1 MFLIYTVLV
10 LIATFIIAAILAQ
23 ITNGVSNI
31 VKQLKLILPLI
42 SIFYVAYWMF
52 HINETYLCILSIIV
66 GIGFIQAYNN
76 PNKDYDYE
84 EIESAIPYLYSSFLA
99 WVYLNP
105 FFDLEF
111 GYTTLT
117 IATLIALII
126 IIMGQEGQKNAKIK
140 AKHFEILEGHF
151 YFIERIQKSL
161 DEGKIIEVNGKYVN
175 KQYYE
180 YAKEVLNALKN
191 NALSTVRKAKD
202 NTEKNIQELIIK
214 YFNEIPQLKNE
225 VWVFYYQDDFLNID
239 KSIMLFILE
248 DLLTSNEVEQ
258 IYDKNHNCY
267 CFIFD
272 EYYDKS
278 ISYIMQ
284 RLANPELDSENDLKP
299 YMDNY
304 LNKMQDLKY
313 SVFTKEKLF
322 EAFKNADLNQANKKL
337 NPIFLD
343 MLSNE
348 ILNISIQNQ
357 IITYNQEENKY
368 FNTKAY
374 NEAVDCMVKR
384 INNEKAE
391 DNPLLQNIDSCLDY
405 IKNSKNLINF
415 EFLKEKFKIYKDY
428 YPIFLN
434 LLLKQNKL
442 INFNHNNQN
451 CYISKEFQDY
461 LTQITEDIINNKQ
474 LKEGDAIVAKIK
486 SVLEFVF
493 SSQYTTFTYS
503 DFIKLHN
510 NEYAKLYLSYLL
522 NMNYITTMYI
532 KDKEVYINTYLY
544 ELIKEKINSML
555 TNTSFTHK
563 AQCDEEQILFDY
575 CEEIVTKLINLGN
588 QVEYVKSIASYTDNL
603 KRTALYIILE
613 ILKTNEN
620 IIGIEFKDDEVL
632 IDKNKYDEYKDYI
645 HEYTSGRTKVE
656 KNTIYDKTAEML
668 RYSSKASEYI
678 VDSLGFL
685 SEELFVINV
694 EKSQKTKFYFTN
706 TSENVKQCACCGKIN
721 TGETNNLGEWY
732 CSDLCRTVEYSY
744 VNTKAK
750 HKQIDNLSLFATTSP
765 YIISHVDMNTRVF
778 NNPQGHGV
786 AAEYLND
793 RIDNLSGYDAIQL
806 GNDNAKNGAD
816 RIVNGIEIQTKYYST
831 ATRSVNAGFDDTT
844 GMYKYIGK
852 NGKPM
857 QLEVPKDQ
865 YEKAV
870 AVMENKIKSGKVA
883 GIKDPKMAKSLIRK
897 GNVTY
902 EQAKNYSKFCSKE
915 SLLYD
920 ATSGA
925 IVGLSAFGISGAIS
939 FSLTYLQ
946 TKDFAKALNVA
957 IVSGIKNG
965 GMAFCIY
972 MLGTQAQRIAGIN
985 ALVNMLDV
993 SSSSMFGK
1001 ALINATGSR
1010 AGANALLRGTLVTS
1024 VATMAVTSGYEIY
1037 KMMDDRISKSQCIK
1051 NITVGA
1057 GGIAGAAG
1065 GAMAGA
1071 ALGSVVPVVGT
1082 FVGGVLGAV
1091 AGAAGG
1097 SGLMKGIMDEFIDDD
1112 NVIKATN
1119 FKNQMIYLSQKFML
1133 DEKEQTLFQTEVESY
1148 IESFENFYEE
1158 KLKRDSRIREYNAIL
1173 KPILINKVISK
1184 RTIIEVNSIPSSMV
1198 ETNIKAICNS

>member
-10 LIATFIIAAILAQ
+10 LIATCIIAFILTFITEAI
-23 ITNGVSNI
+23 NNYF
-31 VKQLKLILPLI
+31 KQLSFTLPFI
-42 SIFYVAYWMF
+42 CIFYTAYLMF
-52 HINETYLCILSIIV
+52 HIDETYLGILSIAV
-66 GIGFIQAYNN
+66 GIGFLVAYNN
-76 PNKDYDYE
+76 HKVDKE
-84 EIESAIPYLYSSFLA
+84 LLILITYLYSSFLA

-111 GYTTLT
+111 GYTTSIT
-117 IATLIALII
+117 VTLLALSII
-126 IIMGQEGQKNAKIK
+126 GISQEGKDYAIDIKDLEKN
-140 AKHFEILEGHF
+140 F
-151 YFIERIQKSL
+151 YFKKFTQEAL
-161 DEGKIIEVNGKYVN
+161 NEGRIIEVDGKYVN

-180 YAKEVLNALKN
+180 YAKEVFYALKN

-214 YFNEIPQLKNE
+214 YFNEISQSKNE
-225 VWVFYYQDDFLNID
+225 VWIFYYQDDFLNID
-239 KSIMLFILE
+239 TSIKLFILE
-248 DLLTSNEVEQ
+248 KLCDSNEVKHMYNK
-258 IYDKNHNCY
+258 YDSCH
-267 CFIFD
+267 CFIFN

-278 ISYIMQ
+278 ISYIEQ
-284 RLANPELDSENDLKP
+284 RLANIELDSEHYLKP
-299 YMDNY
+299 YMDDY
-304 LNKMQDLKY
+304 LNKIEDLKY
-313 SVFTKEKLF
+313 SVFTKEQLF
-322 EAFKNADLNQANKKL
+322 EAFISKNNNDLNQTNEKL
-337 NPIFLD
+337 DARFLGI
-343 MLSNE
+343 LFNE

-374 NEAVDCMVKR
+374 NEAVDCMIKR

-461 LTQITEDIINNKQ
+461 LTQITEDIINKKQ
-474 LKEGDAIVAKIK
+474 LKKGDAIVAKIK

-503 DFIKLHN
+503 DFINLHN

-532 KDKEVYINTYLY
+532 KNKEVYINTYLY

-721 TGETNNLGEWY
+721 TSETNNLGEWY

-857 QLEVPKDQ
+857 QLEVPKDH
-865 YEKAV
+865 
-870 AVMENKIKSGKVA
+870 
-883 GIKDPKMAKSLIRK
+883 
-897 GNVTY
+897 
-902 EQAKNYSKFCSKE
+902 
-915 SLLYD
+915 
-920 ATSGA
+920 
-925 IVGLSAFGISGAIS
+925 
-939 FSLTYLQ
+939 
-946 TKDFAKALNVA
+946 TK
-957 IVSGIKNG
+957 
-965 GMAFCIY
+965 
-972 MLGTQAQRIAGIN
+972 
-985 ALVNMLDV
+985 
-993 SSSSMFGK
+993 
-1001 ALINATGSR
+1001 
-1010 AGANALLRGTLVTS
+1010 
-1024 VATMAVTSGYEIY
+1024 
-1037 KMMDDRISKSQCIK
+1037 
-1051 NITVGA
+1051 
-1057 GGIAGAAG
+1057 
-1065 GAMAGA
+1065 
-1071 ALGSVVPVVGT
+1071 
-1082 FVGGVLGAV
+1082 
-1091 AGAAGG
+1091 
-1097 SGLMKGIMDEFIDDD
+1097 
-1112 NVIKATN
+1112 
-1119 FKNQMIYLSQKFML
+1119 
-1133 DEKEQTLFQTEVESY
+1133 
-1148 IESFENFYEE
+1148 
-1158 KLKRDSRIREYNAIL
+1158 KL
-1173 KPILINKVISK
+1173 
-1184 RTIIEVNSIPSSMV
+1184 
-1198 ETNIKAICNS
+1198 

>member
-10 LIATFIIAAILAQ
+10 LIATCIIAFILTFITEAI
-23 ITNGVSNI
+23 NNYF
-31 VKQLKLILPLI
+31 KQLSFTLPFNC
-42 SIFYVAYWMF
+42 IFYIAYLMF
-52 HINETYLCILSIIV
+52 HIDETYLGILSIAI
-66 GIGFIQAYNN
+66 GIGFLVAYNN
-76 PNKDYDYE
+76 HKVDKE
-84 EIESAIPYLYSSFLA
+84 LLILITYLYSSFLA

-111 GYTTLT
+111 GYTTSIT
-117 IATLIALII
+117 VTLLALSII
-126 IIMGQEGQKNAKIK
+126 GISQEGKDYAIDIKDLEKN
-140 AKHFEILEGHF
+140 F
-151 YFIERIQKSL
+151 YFKKFTQEAL
-161 DEGKIIEVNGKYVN
+161 NEGRIIEVDGKYVN

-180 YAKEVLNALKN
+180 YAKEVFYALKN

-214 YFNEIPQLKNE
+214 YFNEISQSKNE
-225 VWVFYYQDDFLNID
+225 VWIFYYQDDFLNID
-239 KSIMLFILE
+239 TSIKLFILE
-248 DLLTSNEVEQ
+248 KLCDFNEVKHMYNK
-258 IYDKNHNCY
+258 YDSCH
-267 CFIFD
+267 CFIFN

-278 ISYIMQ
+278 ISYIEQ
-284 RLANPELDSENDLKP
+284 KLANLELDSEHYLKP
-299 YMDNY
+299 YMDDY
-304 LNKMQDLKY
+304 LNKIEDLKY
-313 SVFTKEKLF
+313 SVFTKEQLF
-322 EAFKNADLNQANKKL
+322 EAFISKNNNDLNQTNEKL
-337 NPIFLD
+337 DARFLGI
-343 MLSNE
+343 LFNE

-374 NEAVDCMVKR
+374 NEAVDCMIKR

-461 LTQITEDIINNKQ
+461 LTQITEDIINKKQ
-474 LKEGDAIVAKIK
+474 LKKGDAIVAKIK

-503 DFIKLHN
+503 DFINLHN

-706 TSENVKQCACCGKIN
+706 TSENIKQCACCGKIN
-721 TGETNNLGEWY
+721 TGETNDLSEWY
-732 CSDLCRTVEYSY
+732 CSDLCRAVEYSY
-744 VNTKAK
+744 VNTKAQ

-883 GIKDPKMAKSLIRK
+883 GIKDPKIAKSLIRK

-1158 KLKRDSRIREYNAIL
+1158 KLKRDSRIRDYNAIL

>member
-10 LIATFIIAAILAQ
+10 LIATCIIAFILTFITEAI
-23 ITNGVSNI
+23 NNYF
-31 VKQLKLILPLI
+31 KQLSFTLPFNC
-42 SIFYVAYWMF
+42 IFYTAYLMF
-52 HINETYLCILSIIV
+52 HIDETYLGILSIAV
-66 GIGFIQAYNN
+66 GIGFLVAYNN
-76 PNKDYDYE
+76 HKVDKE
-84 EIESAIPYLYSSFLA
+84 LLILITYLYSSFLA

-111 GYTTLT
+111 GYTTSIT
-117 IATLIALII
+117 VTLLALSII
-126 IIMGQEGQKNAKIK
+126 GISQEGKDYAIDIKDLEKN
-140 AKHFEILEGHF
+140 F
-151 YFIERIQKSL
+151 YFKKFTQEAL
-161 DEGKIIEVNGKYVN
+161 NEGRIIEVDGKYVN

-180 YAKEVLNALKN
+180 YAKEVFYALKN

-214 YFNEIPQLKNE
+214 YFNEISQSKNE
-225 VWVFYYQDDFLNID
+225 VWIFYYQDDFLNID
-239 KSIMLFILE
+239 TSIKLFILE
-248 DLLTSNEVEQ
+248 KLCDSNEVKHMYNK
-258 IYDKNHNCY
+258 YDSCH
-267 CFIFD
+267 CFIFN

-278 ISYIMQ
+278 ISYIEQ
-284 RLANPELDSENDLKP
+284 KLANLELDSEHYLKP
-299 YMDNY
+299 YMDDY
-304 LNKMQDLKY
+304 LNKIEDLKY
-313 SVFTKEKLF
+313 SVFTKEQLF
-322 EAFKNADLNQANKKL
+322 EAFISKNNNDLNQTSEKL
-337 NPIFLD
+337 DARFLGV
-343 MLSNE
+343 LFNE
-348 ILNISIQNQ
+348 VLNTSIQNQ

-374 NEAVDCMVKR
+374 NEAVDCMIKR

-474 LKEGDAIVAKIK
+474 LKKGDVIVAKIK

-503 DFIKLHN
+503 DFINLHN

-721 TGETNNLGEWY
+721 TGETNDLSEWY
-732 CSDLCRTVEYSY
+732 CSDLCRAVEYSY
-744 VNTKAK
+744 VNTKAQ
-750 HKQIDNLSLFATTSP
+750 HKQIDNLSLFATTNP

-844 GMYKYIGK
+844 GMYKYISK

-1184 RTIIEVNSIPSSMV
+1184 RTIIEVNSIPSSVV

>member
-10 LIATFIIAAILAQ
+10 LIATFIIAIILET
-23 ITNGVSNI
+23 ITSKLRDKIKILG
-31 VKQLKLILPLI
+31 LILPLI
-42 SIFYVAYWMF
+42 SIIYIAYLMFY
-52 HINETYLCILSIIV
+52 IDETYLGILSIAV
-66 GIGFIQAYNN
+66 CIGFVITFFKLREN
-76 PNKDYDYE
+76 
-84 EIESAIPYLYSSFLA
+84 IEFLLQFTYLYSLFLT
-99 WVYLNP
+99 WVYFNP
-105 FFDLEF
+105 YFDLEF

-117 IATLIALII
+117 IASLLALMIFASS
-126 IIMGQEGQKNAKIK
+126 QEEKDLEKDLEKN
-140 AKHFEILEGHF
+140 F
-151 YFIERIQKSL
+151 YFIKHKQKSL

-191 NALSTVRKAKD
+191 NTFSTVRK
-202 NTEKNIQELIIK
+202 TENNMEENIQELITK
-214 YFNEIPQLKNE
+214 YFSEISQSKNKI
-225 VWVFYYQDDFLNID
+225 WIFYYQDDFLNID

-248 DLLTSNEVEQ
+248 DLLASNEVKQ

-272 EYYDKS
+272 EYYDKT
-278 ISYIMQ
+278 ISYIKQ
-284 RLANPELDSENDLKP
+284 RLVNPELDNKHRLKP

-313 SVFTKEKLF
+313 SVFTKEQLS
-322 EAFKNADLNQANKKL
+322 EAFKNADLNQTNKKL

-343 MLSNE
+343 ILFNE

-374 NEAVDCMVKR
+374 NEVLDYMIKR
-384 INNEKAE
+384 INNEKVE
-391 DNPLLQNIDSCLDY
+391 NNPLLNSIDNCLTY
-405 IKNSKNLINF
+405 IKQCKYLIHF
-415 EFLKEKFKIYKDY
+415 DMLKDKFKVYKDY

-434 LLLKQNKL
+434 LLLKENKL
-442 INFNHNNQN
+442 ISFHHNNQN

-461 LTQITEDIINNKQ
+461 LTQKTEDFINDRLLNEDDDTDNK
-474 LKEGDAIVAKIK
+474 LKAI
-486 SVLEFVF
+486 LEFIIGA
-493 SSQYTTFTYS
+493 QYETFTHS
-503 DFIKLHN
+503 DFINSHN
-510 NEYAKLYLSYLL
+510 NDFAKLYLSYLL
-522 NMNYITTMYI
+522 NMNYITTMCI

-563 AQCDEEQILFDY
+563 AQCDEEQILFDF
-575 CEEIVTKLINLGN
+575 CEEMIAKLTNLN
-588 QVEYVKSIASYTDNL
+588 NEVEYVNSIISYRDKL
-603 KRTALYIILE
+603 KQTAFYIILE
-613 ILKTNEN
+613 ILKANEN

-645 HEYTSGRTKVE
+645 YNYTSGRTKVE
-656 KNTIYDKTAEML
+656 KNKIYEKTEEIL
-668 RYSSKASEYI
+668 NYSSDAREYI

-721 TGETNNLGEWY
+721 TGETNDLSEWY
-732 CSDLCRTVEYSY
+732 CSDLCRAVEYSY
-744 VNTKAK
+744 VNTKAQ
-750 HKQIDNLSLFATTSP
+750 HKQIDNLSLFATTNP

-844 GMYKYIGK
+844 GMYKYISK

-1148 IESFENFYEE
+1148 IKSFENFYEE
-1158 KLKRDSRIREYNAIL
+1158 KLKRDSRIRDYNAIL

-1184 RTIIEVNSIPSSMV
+1184 RTIIEVNSIPSSVV